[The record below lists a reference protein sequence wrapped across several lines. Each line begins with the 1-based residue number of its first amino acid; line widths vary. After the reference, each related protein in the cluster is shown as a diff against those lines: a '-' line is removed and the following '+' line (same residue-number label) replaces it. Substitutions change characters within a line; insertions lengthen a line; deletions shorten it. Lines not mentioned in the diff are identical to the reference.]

1 MRRGKSA
8 HSHPGANVRQAVY
21 QKCTARCFG
30 LYIFS
35 VKHILFHPVD
45 CFYRLWQDFVCIMN
59 LSLPRLSSGGVN
71 FRMIHSG
78 DLRIVIEIL
87 SAEESCGTHCVRA

>member
-1 MRRGKSA
+1 MR
-8 HSHPGANVRQAVY
+8 HPGANVRRAVY

-30 LYIFS
+30 LYRFS

-45 CFYRLWQDFVCIMN
+45 CFYRLWQDCVRIMN
-59 LSLPRLSSGGVN
+59 LSLPGLSSGGVNFRVN

-78 DLRIVIEIL
+78 DLRIVIEML